1 MDQKTKRVD
10 SINNSFDEPEEKNQ
24 LKPRRLDINT
34 LLKRLADKEIK
45 DKKTT
50 AITAISVLLIIFI
63 IIGIK
68 LVQ

>member
-24 LKPRRLDINT
+24 LKPKRLDINT